1 MSDVIVNDSCIGCG
15 ACVAI
20 CDSIF
25 DLDEQWKAI
34 VKKDADLSN
43 SDCLDDAIWACPVDA
58 IEKK

>member
-25 DLDEQWKAI
+25 DLNEQWIAF
-34 VKKDADLSN
+34 VKDNADLSDSN
-43 SDCLDDAIWACPVDA
+43 CLDDAISACPVDA